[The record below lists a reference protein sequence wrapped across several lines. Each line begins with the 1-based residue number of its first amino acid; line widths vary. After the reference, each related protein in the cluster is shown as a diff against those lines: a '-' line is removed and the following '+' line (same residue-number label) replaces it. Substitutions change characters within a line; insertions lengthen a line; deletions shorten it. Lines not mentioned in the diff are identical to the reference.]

1 MKKIILFYWLILA
14 SSAFAQNSVNAI
26 NVSAVSGNTYS
37 HSIGDIYVVPIGTT
51 PSNAGTM
58 GVLSGFAS
66 QLVAVDNASYQGK
79 QAYFYPNPVANI
91 LYLGIKTEENTKLNA
106 TVFDALGKN
115 ILTQTVSNGQLDMS
129 SLSAGTYFI
138 QLTNATENIAFKII
152 KN

>member
-1 MKKIILFYWLILA
+1 MKKIILFYLLLLTNN
-14 SSAFAQNSVNAI
+14 AFAQNNVNSI

-37 HSIGDIYVVPIGTT
+37 HSIGEIYVVASGAT

-58 GVLSGFAS
+58 GVLSGFAT

-79 QAYFYPNPVANI
+79 QAYFYPNPVADV
-91 LYLGIKTEENTKLNA
+91 LYLGIKNEENAGLNA
-106 TVFDALGKN
+106 TVFDALGKT

-138 QLTNATENIAFKII
+138 QLTNATENKIGRAHV
-152 KN
+152 